1 MFSFYKQT
9 IKDMTDHC
17 IEENPNEACGVIL
30 GKTLLDQ
37 FKSIYTNQFSIDAS
51 SILFDS
57 NLTDDLNLT
66 QHDIKKII
74 EGFTKTV
81 LEIDSQQIINLKT
94 VYDSLKLVAE
104 NGGGDIASS
113 IVRITNTAQSPY
125 RYQMDPQEFLDADKK
140 AGQLN
145 LSILGFYHSH
155 THTSAYPSD
164 TDIRLAIE
172 SGWTDPYYILIS
184 LENILEPEVKMY
196 QINIDGTVIEEE
208 YSSIDMPKEIC

>member
-1 MFSFYKQT
+1 
-9 IKDMTDHC
+9 MTDHC

-37 FKSIYTNQFSIDAS
+37 FKSIYTNKFSVDAS

-140 AGQLN
+140 ADQLN

-155 THTSAYPSD
+155 THTAAYPSD

-184 LENILEPEVKMY
+184 LEDILAPEVKM
-196 QINIDGTVIEEE
+196 
-208 YSSIDMPKEIC
+208 